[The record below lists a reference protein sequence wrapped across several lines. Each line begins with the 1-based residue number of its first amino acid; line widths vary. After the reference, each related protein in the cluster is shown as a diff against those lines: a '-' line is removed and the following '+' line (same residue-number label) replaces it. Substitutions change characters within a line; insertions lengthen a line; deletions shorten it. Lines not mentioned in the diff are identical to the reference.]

1 MAKYTMKKLAGGM
14 HGQGEKTFP
23 KLMSSG
29 VTGIDAIAE
38 TIEYRTSFTRGDVA
52 GLLAELAAVVAENV
66 AKGRTVKI
74 DGLGSFRAVLGL
86 VGKEERGP
94 WTEDGAS
101 RLATG
106 RNVRLKTV
114 NFRPDVELTHQ
125 VEQRMELER
134 VKDMSQGNEITSTLE
149 ERASA
154 ARKFI
159 SENGFIRVGDYTR
172 ITGLPR
178 STASVE
184 LRRLS
189 EDETSGIVSRGVRA
203 GKIYLSRE

>member
-1 MAKYTMKKLAGGM
+1 MKKLAGGM

-86 VGKEERGP
+86 VGKEERGS

-134 VKDMSQGNEITSTLE
+134 VKDMSLGNEITSTLE